1 MGVNNLYNFS
11 TKLMSHKNW
20 ENRWRN
26 IISLVTNECD
36 YNESACILRQ
46 IIQTGILSL
55 TDIRDNPE
63 RFFQA
68 HRILSEVTPQFGP
81 GFWIRFTVQY
91 NLFAG
96 TIVALGSDK
105 QINELSNLQK
115 KGKLGCFSLTER
127 YAGVNSGLIVDTTA
141 VWFPEHEHFIL
152 NSPNSGAY
160 KNWISQGL
168 VADKCIV
175 MANLI
180 IKDKAYGPH
189 GFYMDFR
196 KNGTILP
203 GIILEDMGTKTTG
216 NDLDNAWIHFDNV
229 VLSKSSLL
237 NKFAD
242 VLNNEY
248 IKKIKDIHPIQI
260 FGQRLFTGRVAVA
273 QASLQFFK
281 IIFSRTREYSDQKKT
296 WAKYGNLNLSD
307 IPQLKCLYLNA
318 DKELDKL
325 IFFSNKVEFDLCEY
339 LHLNKFPSSTLIQAI
354 AVLKIIAVES
364 SIKFCFQL
372 KQEVGS
378 YALFQSSCFGELD
391 FLQCC
396 KFAEGDSRILM
407 QKLVRDRMNL
417 HKNGYKLGDLR
428 ENLLCNQLEFHLN
441 LLKGLEKERKWN
453 ELFEIIYEL
462 AQMICNRILETFT
475 QLKSKL

>member
-1 MGVNNLYNFS
+1 MNTNAD
-11 TKLMSHKNW
+11 NW
-20 ENRWRN
+20 ENKWRN
-26 IISLVTNECD
+26 LISLITNKCD
-36 YNESACILRQ
+36 YNGSASILRQ
-46 IIQTGILSL
+46 ILQTGLLSL

-63 RFFQA
+63 RFFHA

-96 TIVALGSDK
+96 TIVALGSNK
-105 QINELSNLQK
+105 QINELFNLQK

-141 VWFPEHEHFIL
+141 IWFPKQQYFIL
-152 NSPNSGAY
+152 NSPTSGAY

-168 VADKCIV
+168 VADKCVV

-180 IKDKAYGPH
+180 IKNKAYGPH

-196 KNGTILP
+196 KDGKILP

-229 VLSKSSLL
+229 ILSKSSLL

-242 VLNNEY
+242 VLDNEY
-248 IKKIKDIHPIQI
+248 INKVKNIHPMQI

-273 QASLQFFK
+273 QASLEFFK
-281 IIFSRTREYSDQKKT
+281 MIFVRTKKYSDQKKT

-307 IPQLKCLYLNA
+307 IPQLKSLYLNA
-318 DKELDKL
+318 EKELNKL
-325 IFFSNKVEFDLCEY
+325 LRFSYKVEFNLCKC
-339 LHLNKFPSSTLIQAI
+339 LHSSKFPSSNLIQAI

-428 ENLLCNQLEFHLN
+428 ENLLCIQLELQIK
-441 LLKGLEKERKWN
+441 LLKGLERERKWN

-462 AQMICNRILETFT
+462 AQLICDRILETFN
-475 QLKSKL
+475 QLESKL